1 MVYLTYDEY
10 MAMGGTLSVAEFNDY
25 EFRAEAIINYA
36 TFDRLAHDKVIPERV
51 KRLMKYIIDMV
62 QKKADSLNLG
72 KGDDAAQSGN
82 IYITSQS
89 NDGVSASYNGMASTD
104 VFSLCDDEIQS
115 AISLYLYGVMNEAG
129 RHLLYRGLYKGE

>member
-1 MVYLTYDEY
+1 MYLSYAEY
-10 MAMGGTLSVAEFNDY
+10 TEMGGTLSETEFHDY

-36 TFDRLAHDKVIPERV
+36 TFNRLTGDTNIPDKVKKLV
-51 KRLMKYIIDMV
+51 KYIIDMV

-72 KGDDAAQSGN
+72 KGANSSQSGN

-115 AISLYLYGVMNEAG
+115 AVRLYLYGVMNEAG
-129 RHLLYRGLYKGE
+129 RYLLYRGLYTGE

>member
-1 MVYLTYDEY
+1 MYLSYAEY
-10 MAMGGTLSVAEFNDY
+10 TEMGGTLSETEFNDY

-36 TFDRLAHDKVIPERV
+36 TFNRLVNDTEIPDKVKKLV
-51 KRLMKYIIDMV
+51 KYIIDMV

-72 KGDDAAQSGN
+72 KGASGSQSGN

-115 AISLYLYGVMNEAG
+115 AVRLYLYGVMNEAG
-129 RHLLYRGLYKGE
+129 RNLLYRGLYKGE

>member
-1 MVYLTYDEY
+1 MYLSYAEY
-10 MAMGGTLSVAEFNDY
+10 TEMGGTLSETEFNDY

-36 TFDRLAHDKVIPERV
+36 TFNRMTGDTNIPDKVKKLV
-51 KRLMKYIIDMV
+51 KYIIDMV

-72 KGDDAAQSGN
+72 KGANSSQSGN

-115 AISLYLYGVMNEAG
+115 AVRLYLYGVMNEAG
-129 RHLLYRGLYKGE
+129 RYLLYRGLYTGE

>member
-1 MVYLTYDEY
+1 MYLSYAEY
-10 MAMGGTLSVAEFNDY
+10 TEMGGTLSETEFNDY

-36 TFDRLAHDKVIPERV
+36 TFNRLTGDTNIPDKVKKLV
-51 KRLMKYIIDMV
+51 KYIIDMV

-72 KGDDAAQSGN
+72 KGANSSQSGN

-115 AISLYLYGVMNEAG
+115 AVRLYLYGVMNEAG
-129 RHLLYRGLYKGE
+129 RYLLYRGLYTGE